1 MNWRL
6 HGSMGCLEISMQT
19 LVIHKLVCF
28 TVDCNSFVWFISIW
42 PSDPIFFFVLRREH
56 ARILLER
63 KEKKIWVIHSN
74 ITFSLRTGWDTD
86 QFMTDIAEA
95 TLVMSSVVKNVS
107 GMNLLLMISCLSITC
122 LGFFFYIQ
130 GNAVIFMSLINWL
143 HLILLTGWT
152 CTWWIQLWCQIVSA
166 HWYFFC
172 SANWYLVQ
180 VKLMVILLWWQEEG
194 KYWCWGHIYCS
205 YLRNGHPGSWPPQRR
220 QANWGNC
227 KRYGPATI
235 FICTFLDG
243 KIGPIPSK

>member
-107 GMNLLLMISCLSITC
+107 GMNLLLMIICLSITC

-166 HWYFFC
+166 HWYFFLFC
-172 SANWYLVQ
+172 KLISSSSETNGDSFMMTGGGKVLMLRTYLLLISQEWTPWLVASAT
-180 VKLMVILLWWQEEG
+180 
-194 KYWCWGHIYCS
+194 S
-205 YLRNGHPGSWPPQRR
+205 
-220 QANWGNC
+220 
-227 KRYGPATI
+227 
-235 FICTFLDG
+235 
-243 KIGPIPSK
+243 PS